1 MVGSTTGPTP
11 GPAPVAVDVDPE
23 TLAAL
28 IAQGAAALTLPTA
41 GNDLA
46 ASVHATPDEALDLLV
61 RVTHDLRS
69 PLGAMLV
76 LIERLRT
83 GQAGPVTPQQ
93 EELLATC
100 YAAALGACTLAHDA
114 LTLAR
119 AGTRA
124 PGSGAPST
132 FSLAVSWRAVQAL
145 VRPIAEERR
154 LVLRW
159 SGPANDT
166 RLGHADLLQRVLLN
180 LVTNALKYTERG
192 MVTVTVTDVTSGL
205 VRFEVADTGVGLPP
219 AVRHALQANDVP
231 AGATLGL
238 GMCQRLLA
246 SAGSRLELVS
256 TGPTGTRLTFTLVLP
271 CPARRNARA

>member
-1 MVGSTTGPTP
+1 MRTALRPISAPTP
-11 GPAPVAVDVDPE
+11 VDVAPE
-23 TLAAL
+23 ALAAL
-28 IAQGAAALTLPTA
+28 IAQGAAALTLP
-41 GNDLA
+41 GVDEPA
-46 ASVHATPDEALDLLV
+46 AAVQALDLLV

-119 AGTRA
+119 AGTRPPGAGA
-124 PGSGAPST
+124 PGHL
-132 FSLAVSWRAVQAL
+132 SLADSWRAVRAL
-145 VRPIAEERR
+145 VHPIAEERR
-154 LVLRW
+154 LVMRW
-159 SGPANDT
+159 SASADDA

-192 MVTVTVTDVTSGL
+192 MVTVTVTEVTSGL

-219 AVRHALQANDVP
+219 AVVNALQADGVP
-231 AGATLGL
+231 SGATLGL
-238 GMCQRLLA
+238 VICQRLLA

-256 TGPTGTRLTFTLVLP
+256 TGPTGTRLAFALALP
-271 CPARRNARA
+271 CPA